1 MKEKV
6 NQSQG
11 RVGENNMKLLENA
24 RLDTLSAAIST
35 DKGDSQIDGR

>member
-1 MKEKV
+1 MSEP
-6 NQSQG
+6 QG
-11 RVGENNMKLLENA
+11 WIRENNMKLLENA